1 MRGTANYGY
10 GICGHKNTFGTSA
23 LLGNWVEDEFGR
35 HLAQDPERG
44 LRGGPSMS
52 EARQAY
58 IDPKA
63 MDDNSAIGP
72 RAEIDPLS
80 NSRGGLTAD
89 MMFRHG
95 APGAA
100 EQLDFAGSTMKVGC
114 DSTSTAKMDDRLK
127 ALARTQRGVEQR
139 VSEATAATKFT
150 KAKAF
155 AIDES
160 GLEPLPIFSRRKP
173 QCK

>member
-1 MRGTANYGY
+1 GTANYGY

-23 LLGNWVEDEFGR
+23 LLGNWVEDEFGW

-44 LRGGPSMS
+44 LRGGPPMS

-63 MDDNSAIGP
+63 MDDNSAKGP
-72 RAEIDPLS
+72 RAEIDQYALERP
-80 NSRGGLTAD
+80 RGLD
-89 MMFRHG
+89 MMFRYG

-114 DSTSTAKMDDRLK
+114 DPE
-127 ALARTQRGVEQR
+127 RGVEQR

-150 KAKAF
+150 KGLRGARLSVDTRVRRDVIARP
-155 AIDES
+155 AQIDES